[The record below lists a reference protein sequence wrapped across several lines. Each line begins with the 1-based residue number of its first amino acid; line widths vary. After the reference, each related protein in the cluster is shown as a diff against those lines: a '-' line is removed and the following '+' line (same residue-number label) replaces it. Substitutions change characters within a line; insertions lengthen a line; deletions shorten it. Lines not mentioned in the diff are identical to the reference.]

1 MSYQTTYDAS
11 TGRYGKV
18 WVEDEPIVDPRPLPT
33 IIADKLTELSAYCDS
48 AIIQGIT
55 MTTEDGVERHFKC
68 TTDDKIMV
76 AAALDMV
83 KSGAPGYLYKD
94 GDGVCFY
101 ATAKDVRSIMTGFVQ
116 HVTKTQTYLSI
127 LSEYVKTLTDPQEVL
142 SVQWGQPLT
151 GQWLEEYNTK
161 MGLLTPI
168 IESMGGGGDAGG

>member
-1 MSYQTTYDAS
+1 MTAGEISS
-11 TGRYGKV
+11 N
-18 WVEDEPIVDPRPLPT
+18 EDTRT
-33 IIADKLTELSAYCDS
+33 IAEIKSDKLAELSVSCDS

-55 MTTEDGVERHFKC
+55 MTTGDGVERHFRC

-101 ATAKDVRSIMTGFVQ
+101 ATAKDIRSIMTGFVQ

-127 LSEYVKTLTDPQEVL
+127 LSEYVKALTDPQEVL
-142 SVQWGQPLT
+142 SVQWGKPLS
-151 GQWLEEYNTK
+151 GQWLEEFNTK
-161 MGLLTPI
+161 MGLITPI